1 MRERREDFKGLRGGS
16 SGSSWLA
23 DAISGVLMAEKE
35 GDQLTTMEFNTEVE
49 VEGLITCYLTSLK
62 EMSAIQKSKVD
73 FKEELN

>member
-1 MRERREDFKGLRGGS
+1 MDSDSEALRFQWKCRKRRRSTNYYVDS
-16 SGSSWLA
+16 A
-23 DAISGVLMAEKE
+23 NA
-35 GDQLTTMEFNTEVE
+35 E